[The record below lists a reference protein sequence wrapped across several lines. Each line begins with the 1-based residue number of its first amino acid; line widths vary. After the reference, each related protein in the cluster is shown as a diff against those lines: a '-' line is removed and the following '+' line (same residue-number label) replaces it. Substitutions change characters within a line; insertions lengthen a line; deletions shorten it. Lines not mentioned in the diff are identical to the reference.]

1 MSYLMIRHVGRSN
14 SPFFY
19 VQRPFFRSKKGLLR
33 KINPLF
39 KGKIIA
45 VIVFWLGGWVRQN
58 VSGAAP
64 SGHCTPAETANAE
77 WSAADSSW
85 VGLRAWDL
93 KPSSR
98 ARILSTESKGRE
110 KAFQPYKDLTGP
122 LYPSGFRPT
131 GNRFGAT
138 GSALWMPLHSEE
150 K

>member
-98 ARILSTESKGRE
+98 ARILFHGIERARKGIPALQGLDRTLVSFWVSTHRE
-110 KAFQPYKDLTGP
+110 
-122 LYPSGFRPT
+122 
-131 GNRFGAT
+131 
-138 GSALWMPLHSEE
+138 
-150 K
+150 